1 MARISTYQED
11 LLPTVDDRVI
21 GSDSDANDVTRN
33 YKIGDIIELA
43 KETIAPSSTVVL
55 NAFSTIEQL
64 PNGLGNPLQVTFGG
78 AQNDSN
84 DSVMLLADGTIVF
97 NQTGHYVFSAYGNF
111 ERKGSSGGV
120 AIILF
125 RSLIND
131 VQSGITKVVHLVQTD
146 ISIPYEATHHINIE
160 TEGTTFKWQIM
171 RDETGTDAGG
181 LHPHE
186 VQVQQFQGAEF
197 WPHVPS
203 ASVTISKFN

>member
-55 NAFSTIEQL
+55 NAFSTTEQL
-64 PNGLGNPLQVTFGG
+64 PDGLGNPLQVTFGG

-97 NQTGHYVFSAYGNF
+97 NQTGHYVFSGYGNF
-111 ERKGSSGGV
+111 ERQGSSGGV

-131 VQSGITKVVHLVQTD
+131 VQSSITKVVHLVHTD
-146 ISIPYEATHHINIE
+146 ISIPYEVTYHINIE
-160 TEGTTFKWQIM
+160 TEGTTLKWQIM

-181 LHPHE
+181 LYPHE
-186 VQVQQFQGAEF
+186 VNVMALAGAEF